1 MKHGTKIQLQGKARI
16 NYSYVKFGVAQLHKC
31 FRVSNVLFNL
41 IMIQT

>member
-1 MKHGTKIQLQGKARI
+1 MKHETKIHLQGKARI

-31 FRVSNVLFNL
+31 FRVSNVLYNL